1 MHPWQ
6 ANIGFQCAAMGCH
19 TRISPLPGTDVS
31 SSFVVAYLPRGGKIA
46 VRLDKVTG
54 KSVKARWFDPRSGR
68 WREAGEYP
76 STGSREFVAPSAG
89 DRRRLGP
96 RP

>member
-1 MHPWQ
+1 
-6 ANIGFQCAAMGCH
+6 
-19 TRISPLPGTDVS
+19 LPGTDVS

-54 KSVKARWFDPRSGR
+54 KGVKARWFDPRSGR

-76 STGSREFVAPSAG
+76 STGSREFVTPSAG
-89 DRRRLGP
+89 ERDDWVLILDDAARGYPTGRSS
-96 RP
+96 